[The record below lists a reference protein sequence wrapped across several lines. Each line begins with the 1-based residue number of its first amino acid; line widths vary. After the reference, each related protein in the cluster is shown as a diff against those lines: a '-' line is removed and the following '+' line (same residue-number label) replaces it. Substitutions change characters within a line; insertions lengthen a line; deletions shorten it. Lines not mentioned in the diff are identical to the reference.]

1 MRLNKA
7 KEILCDKE
15 QRKKYD
21 FWRRSGLAIPFDA
34 WLKTD
39 KFNRMS
45 FHWAPKPK
53 KEKMIESCHK
63 ESGICKCMEAAKLV
77 YREFTIISP
86 WLILIKKGL
95 SHFSL
100 EIFGFV

>member
-39 KFNRMS
+39 KLNQRR
-45 FHWAPKPK
+45 K
-53 KEKMIESCHK
+53 K
-63 ESGICKCMEAAKLV
+63 
-77 YREFTIISP
+77 
-86 WLILIKKGL
+86 
-95 SHFSL
+95 
-100 EIFGFV
+100 